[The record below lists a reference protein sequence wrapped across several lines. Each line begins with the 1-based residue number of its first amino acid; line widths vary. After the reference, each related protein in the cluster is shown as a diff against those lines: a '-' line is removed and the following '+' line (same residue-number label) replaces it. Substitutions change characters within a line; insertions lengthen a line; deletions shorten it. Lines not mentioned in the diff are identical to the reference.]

1 MQAVAVAVAVVA
13 VSVVACI
20 SCCQV
25 SLWFKAHNLHEISI
39 FRVMFLNNQRKP
51 QELLQGRTVKMT
63 IHQMIKE
70 ISINHDYE
78 ISQINIVLK
87 GSVVLMKRYEKFIVY

>member
-1 MQAVAVAVAVVA
+1 
-13 VSVVACI
+13 
-20 SCCQV
+20 
-25 SLWFKAHNLHEISI
+25 
-39 FRVMFLNNQRKP
+39 MFLNSPRMIK
-51 QELLQGRTVKMT
+51 ELLQGRRVRMT

-87 GSVVLMKRYEKFIVY
+87 GSVVWMKRYEIFLIAGKGASGNLHHSRSLDDY

>member
-1 MQAVAVAVAVVA
+1 MCGNILASDAAELLFRCVVAVVA

-25 SLWFKAHNLHEISI
+25 SLWFKSHDLHEILI
-39 FRVMFLNNQRKP
+39 FRVMFLNSPRMIK
-51 QELLQGRTVKMT
+51 ELFQGRTVRMT

-87 GSVVLMKRYEKFIVY
+87 A

>member
-25 SLWFKAHNLHEISI
+25 SLWFKAHDLHEISI
-39 FRVMFLNNQRKP
+39 FRVMFFNSPRMIK
-51 QELLQGRTVKMT
+51 ELLQGRTVKMT

-87 GSVVLMKRYEKFIVY
+87 GSVVWMKRYERFIVY

>member
-25 SLWFKAHNLHEISI
+25 SLWFKAHGLHEISI
-39 FRVMFLNNQRKP
+39 FRVMFLNNQRMP
-51 QELLQGRTVKMT
+51 QELLQ
-63 IHQMIKE
+63 
-70 ISINHDYE
+70 D
-78 ISQINIVLK
+78 SQDVDPQNI
-87 GSVVLMKRYEKFIVY
+87 

>member
-25 SLWFKAHNLHEISI
+25 SLWFKAHDLHEIPI
-39 FRVMFLNNQRKP
+39 FRVMFLNSPRAAPGQDSQDDDNVMGTAGGVGSYGP
-51 QELLQGRTVKMT
+51 HTVDT
-63 IHQMIKE
+63 
-70 ISINHDYE
+70 
-78 ISQINIVLK
+78 
-87 GSVVLMKRYEKFIVY
+87 